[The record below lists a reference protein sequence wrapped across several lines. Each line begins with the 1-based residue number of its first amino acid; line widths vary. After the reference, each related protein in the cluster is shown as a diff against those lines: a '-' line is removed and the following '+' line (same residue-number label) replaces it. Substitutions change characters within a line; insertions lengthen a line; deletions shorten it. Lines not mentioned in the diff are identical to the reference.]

1 MSDHCNPAASLTGR
15 GVVVS
20 CTGEAPAARSSPPPT
35 DVELLAN
42 VVNRPDPADSAPLQ
56 GLLQGIKTLGKM
68 LQRAQCAP
76 TTPSKCCAWVARTAP
91 ARPTRGTSKT
101 TWTHSNNACQVRTC
115 DPEPSAVTPLR
126 VRACTHTRSWTP
138 QKHLGGWEGSLDKR
152 RLFCQAE
159 RQIGDVLE
167 NYFGVRVPD
176 TGAFWLHHS
185 LFGWFLVSDVVFD
198 SRLLPGWL
206 FSFPSDQLML
216 PKIELRK
223 IVWGPR

>member
-1 MSDHCNPAASLTGR
+1 MNQPTRGRPTPPTVYFTRMSDHCHPAAPLTGR

-20 CTGEAPAARSSPPPT
+20 CTGEAPAARPSPPPT

-56 GLLQGIKTLGKM
+56 GLLQGTKTLGKM

-159 RQIGDVLE
+159 LQIGEGIFRIPGSLNLDC
-167 NYFGVRVPD
+167 RSMHR
-176 TGAFWLHHS
+176 GASW
-185 LFGWFLVSDVVFD
+185 
-198 SRLLPGWL
+198 RQERP
-206 FSFPSDQLML
+206 FSPLAGCRAKRAF
-216 PKIELRK
+216 
-223 IVWGPR
+223 